1 MHGRIE
7 EIAKEHECSMGAAAQ
22 LARFIDEA
30 ESEFAYARNYI
41 NDCCIMRV
49 PAGSK
54 DLPSKGNKG
63 YYRWQF
69 YLRRAFFN
77 PTILRFI
84 TNDFFGKYGDLL
96 RDGAVQLA
104 GVESA
109 STPMLTAFALEA
121 EKSGYPVN
129 VFSIRKEAKKY
140 GLRNWIEGVPTDKP
154 VILVDDLVSPNHY
167 TMLLAMRV
175 LDAHKIP
182 LSGHV
187 YASVYKTFTPDDP
200 IERDGKKYLVNHIF
214 SLNDFDLLLEDYHRA
229 TGLKEE
235 SHAPPQG

>member
-7 EIAKEHECSMGAAAQ
+7 EISKEHQCSYGAAAQ
-22 LARFIDEA
+22 LLRVIDEA
-30 ESEFAYARNYI
+30 EEQFAYARNYI
-41 NDCCIMRV
+41 NDCCIARV
-49 PAGSK
+49 PKGST
-54 DLPSKGNKG
+54 DLPSKGLKG

-69 YLRRAFFN
+69 YLRRAFFD

-84 TNDFFGKYGDLL
+84 TNDFFCKYGDLL

-121 EKSGYPVN
+121 DRSGYPVN

-140 GLRNWIEGVPTDKP
+140 GLKNWIEGAPTDKP
-154 VILVDDLVSPNHY
+154 VILVDDLVSQNHY

-175 LDAHKIP
+175 LAAHSIP
-182 LSGHV
+182 LSGHI
-187 YASVYKTFTPDDP
+187 YAAVYKTHTPDVP
-200 IERDGKKYLVNHIF
+200 IEQGGKSYRVNHIF
-214 SLNDFDLLLEDYHRA
+214 SLHDFDLMLEDYEA
-229 TGLKEE
+229 TN
-235 SHAPPQG
+235 HAAPQG